1 MTWYELWLFLHITA
15 TIVWV
20 GGGLAVQ
27 VFGLLTKRAG
37 DPKRTAAFARDVSWT
52 ALRVF
57 MPSAVVVF
65 ASGVA
70 LMVETSWSWSEP
82 FVAVGLVG
90 LAGISAVAFGFLG
103 PELGRIAT
111 VLEAEGPSPA
121 IFARLRSRI
130 IVARVLSGLLLAIVF
145 VMVAKPGT

>member
-52 ALRVF
+52 AMRVF
-57 MPSAVVVF
+57 MPSAALVF
-65 ASGVA
+65 VSGVA
-70 LMVETSWSWSEP
+70 LTVDGDWNWGEP
-82 FVAVGLVG
+82 FLAFGLVG

-103 PELGRIAT
+103 PELGRIANA
-111 VLEAEGPSPA
+111 LETEGPSPA
-121 IFARLRSRI
+121 IFARLGTRI
-130 IVARVLSGLLLAIVF
+130 NVARLLSGLLLVIVF
-145 VMVAKPGT
+145 VMVVKPGT

>member
-37 DPKRTAAFARDVSWT
+37 DPARTAAFARDVSWT

-57 MPSAVVVF
+57 APSAAVVF
-65 ASGVA
+65 VSGLA
-70 LMVETSWSWSEP
+70 LMVESSWSWGEP

-90 LAGISAVAFGFLG
+90 LAGVSAVAFGFLA

-111 VLEAEGPSPA
+111 VLETEGPSPA
-121 IFARLRSRI
+121 TFARLRSRI

-145 VMVAKPGT
+145 VMVVKPGT

>member
-1 MTWYELWLFLHITA
+1 MTWDELWLFLHITA

-27 VFGLLTKRAG
+27 VFGTLTKRAG
-37 DPKRTAAFARDVSWT
+37 DPARTAAFARDVSWT

-57 MPSAVVVF
+57 MPSAALVF

-70 LMVETSWSWSEP
+70 LMAESNWSWDEP

-90 LAGISAVAFGFLG
+90 LAGVSAVAFGFLA
-103 PELGRIAT
+103 PELGRIAA
-111 VLEAEGPSPA
+111 VLDTEGPSPA
-121 IFARLRSRI
+121 TFARLRSRI

-145 VMVAKPGT
+145 VMVVKPGT

>member
-1 MTWYELWLFLHITA
+1 MTWYELWLFVHITA

-37 DPKRTAAFARDVSWT
+37 DPARTAAFARDVSWT

-57 MPSAVVVF
+57 MPSAAVVF

-70 LMVETSWSWSEP
+70 LMVETSWSWGEP
-82 FVAVGLVG
+82 FVVFGLVG
-90 LAGISAVAFGFLG
+90 LAGVSVVAFGFLA

-111 VLEAEGPSPA
+111 VLDTEGPSPA

-130 IVARVLSGLLLAIVF
+130 ILARVLSGLLLAIVF
-145 VMVAKPGT
+145 MMTVKLGT